1 MKNYGG
7 ELRAGAERSGSDP
20 RADMDRPGIEGEDG
34 LLNGPADLPDAVGDG
49 GARPPP
55 LLQVRNLATR
65 FRVGARRGHRG
76 RSAFPLT
83 WTPARR
89 WPSSAKSGSGK
100 SMTALSILR
109 LIPNPPGRI
118 EDGEILFDGLDLLKL
133 SDAEIRD
140 IRGNKIAMIFQE
152 PMSSLNPALTVG
164 LQVGE
169 PINRHG
175 GAPWSKTPCRRAT
188 CLDG

>member
-1 MKNYGG
+1 M
-7 ELRAGAERSGSDP
+7 ARSH
-20 RADMDRPGIEGEDG
+20 RPCCE
-34 LLNGPADLPDAVGDG
+34 
-49 GARPPP
+49 
-55 LLQVRNLATR
+55 VRNLTTR
-65 FRVGARRGHRG
+65 FRIDRGAITAVNRVSFDVDAGETLAIVGE
-76 RSAFPLT
+76 
-83 WTPARR
+83 
-89 WPSSAKSGSGK
+89 SGSGK

-175 GAPWSKTPCRRAT
+175 GAPWSALLAARDLLGRVRMSDPLRALT
-188 CLDG
+188 LIRTNSPAACASAR